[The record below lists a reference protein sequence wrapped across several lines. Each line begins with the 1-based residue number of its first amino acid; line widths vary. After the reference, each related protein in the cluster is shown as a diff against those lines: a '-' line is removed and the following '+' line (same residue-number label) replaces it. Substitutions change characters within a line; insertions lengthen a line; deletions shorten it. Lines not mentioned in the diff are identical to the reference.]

1 MENAYFI
8 TGTDTNVGKTWATL
22 ALMHYFKQ
30 QGKSVIGMKPVA
42 SGCTLHQ
49 DGLQND
55 DALLLQAH
63 ASMPV
68 DYVLINPYAYLE
80 PVSPHIAGID
90 NPVKLDKVLANFITL
105 QALADIVLVEG
116 VGGWYAPINNQQAV
130 SDLAQ
135 VLALPIIMVVAIR
148 LGCINHARLT
158 YQAICASG
166 LVCAGWLAV
175 CSDPNMLKRDET
187 IASITNALDASLLGI
202 LPYQACADF
211 DLLARQLSLNC

>member
-22 ALMHYFKQ
+22 ALMHAIKQ
-30 QGKSVIGMKPVA
+30 QGKTVVGMKPVA

-49 DGLQND
+49 GHLQNE

-63 ASMPV
+63 GSIQV
-68 DYVLINPYAYLE
+68 DYALVNPYAYLQ

-90 NPVKLDKVLANFITL
+90 NPVNLDKVLANFTAL
-105 QALADIVLVEG
+105 KALADIVLVEG
-116 VGGWYAPINNQQAV
+116 VGGWYAPINDQQAV

-135 VLALPIIMVVAIR
+135 CLALPVILVVGIR

-158 YQAICASG
+158 HEAIFASG
-166 LVCAGWLAV
+166 LACAGWLAL
-175 CSDPNMLKRDET
+175 CNDPTMLKRDEN
-187 IASITNALDASLLGI
+187 IATLKKLLNTPLLGV
-202 LPYQACADF
+202 LPYQECADF
-211 DLLARQLSLNC
+211 DLLARQLSLN

>member
-22 ALMHYFKQ
+22 ALMHAIKQ
-30 QGKSVIGMKPVA
+30 QGKTVVGMKPVA

-49 DGLQND
+49 GRLQNE
-55 DALLLQAH
+55 DALLLQTH
-63 ASMPV
+63 GSIHV
-68 DYVLINPYAYLE
+68 DYELINPYAYLQ

-90 NPVKLDKVLANFITL
+90 NPVNLDKVLANFTSL
-105 QALADIVLVEG
+105 KALADIVLVEG
-116 VGGWYAPINNQQAV
+116 VGGWYAPINDQQAV

-135 VLALPIIMVVAIR
+135 CLALPVILVVGMR

-166 LVCAGWLAV
+166 LACAGWLAV
-175 CSDPNMLKRDET
+175 CNDPTMLKRNEN
-187 IASITNALDASLLGI
+187 IATLKKLLNSPLLGV
-202 LPYQACADF
+202 LPYQERADF
-211 DLLARQLSLNC
+211 DLLARQLSLN